1 MLVKL
6 TFTKKKKVSFADIS
20 DDRDILLGPS
30 GQSVP
35 AQVKDAGGQTFKVE
49 FCPRVVGEHKIAVNY
64 KQVPVAGSPFSS
76 KVYDVNA
83 IKVKSVPRG
92 TVGQPVTFLGELDLF
107 CCCL

>member
-1 MLVKL
+1 MREL
-6 TFTKKKKVSFADIS
+6 TVPYSRSYCTLEHS
-20 DDRDILLGPS
+20 LGPN

-64 KQVPVAGSPFSS
+64 RQVAVAGSPFSC

-83 IKVKSVPRG
+83 IKVKPVQRG
-92 TVGQPVTFLGELDLF
+92 TVGQPVTFLGKLF
-107 CCCL
+107 VLLGVVIGLKHFS